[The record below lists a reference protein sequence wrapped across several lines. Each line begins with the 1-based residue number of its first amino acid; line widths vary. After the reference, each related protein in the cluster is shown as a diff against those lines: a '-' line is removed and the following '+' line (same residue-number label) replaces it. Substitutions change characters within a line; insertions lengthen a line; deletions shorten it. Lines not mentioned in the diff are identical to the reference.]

1 MARIVDFNLNA
12 TKHRPMN
19 NKSCTVV
26 IHNNNASQDKLQY
39 PQEVVYNPPDFTN
52 FQSVNPVPS
61 RNVDTV
67 SANLPS
73 SHANPMDLPNETGNA
88 INMEELYKLLA
99 LTFST
104 ILKDNNPKLIANI
117 IDNSGKIIVEAGNL
131 VKIIALITNSLESDI
146 HIEYV
151 NNDGAGCTACAKI
164 NPIKKIENIKIGY
177 VDFKLGY
184 NDKYNILCD
193 TFNVS
198 LKKCIIPVGIIYN

>member
-19 NKSCTVV
+19 NNSCNVV
-26 IHNNNASQDKLQY
+26 IHNNNASQETPRY

-52 FQSVNPVPS
+52 FQSVNPVQS

-67 SANLPS
+67 S
-73 SHANPMDLPNETGNA
+73 NETGNA

-104 ILKDNNPKLIANI
+104 ILKDNNSKLIANI

-151 NNDGAGCTACAKI
+151 NNDDVGCTACRKI

>member
-1 MARIVDFNLNA
+1 MARIVDFNVNA

-19 NKSCTVV
+19 NNSCNVV
-26 IHNNNASQDKLQY
+26 IHNNNASQEKMQY
-39 PQEVVYNPPDFTN
+39 PQEVVYNPPDFAN
-52 FQSVNPVPS
+52 FQSVNPVQS
-61 RNVDTV
+61 KSVDAV
-67 SANLPS
+67 S
-73 SHANPMDLPNETGNA
+73 NESVNA
-88 INMEELYKLLA
+88 VSLEELYKLLA
-99 LTFST
+99 LTFSN
-104 ILKDNNPKLIANI
+104 ILKDNNPRLIANI

-131 VKIIALITNSLESDI
+131 IKIIALLTNSLESDI

-151 NNDGAGCTACAKI
+151 NNDGAGCTACTKI

-184 NDKYNILCD
+184 NDKYNILSD

>member
-1 MARIVDFNLNA
+1 MARIVDFNVNA

-19 NKSCTVV
+19 NNSCNVV
-26 IHNNNASQDKLQY
+26 INNNSSQDLPRY
-39 PQEVVYNPPDFTN
+39 PQEVVYNPE
-52 FQSVNPVPS
+52 FQSVNPV
-61 RNVDTV
+61 NVETPTSV
-67 SANLPS
+67 SES
-73 SHANPMDLPNETGNA
+73 VD
-88 INMEELYKLLA
+88 LYKLLA
-99 LTFST
+99 LTFSN

-151 NNDGAGCTACAKI
+151 NNDGNGCTACTKI

-177 VDFKLGY
+177 VDFKLGF

-198 LKKCIIPVGIIYN
+198 LKKCIIPVGIVYN

>member
-19 NKSCTVV
+19 NNSCNVV
-26 IHNNNASQDKLQY
+26 INNNASQEKLQY
-39 PQEVVYNPPDFTN
+39 PQEVVYNPPDFNN

-61 RNVDTV
+61 KDVVSENTV
-67 SANLPS
+67 
-73 SHANPMDLPNETGNA
+73 
-88 INMEELYKLLA
+88 NMEQLYKLLA
-99 LTFST
+99 LTFSN

-117 IDNSGKIIVEAGNL
+117 IDNSGKIIVDAGNL
-131 VKIIALITNSLESDI
+131 VRIIALITDSRESDI

-151 NNDGAGCTACAKI
+151 FKDGAGCGACTKI
-164 NPIKKIENIKIGY
+164 NPIRKIENIKIGY

-184 NDKYNILCD
+184 NDKYNILSD

-198 LKKCIIPVGIIYN
+198 LKKCIIPVGIIYS

>member
-1 MARIVDFNLNA
+1 MARIVDFNVNA

-19 NKSCTVV
+19 NNSCNVV

-39 PQEVVYNPPDFTN
+39 PQEVVYNPPDFAN
-52 FQSVNPVPS
+52 FQSVNPVQS

-67 SANLPS
+67 
-73 SHANPMDLPNETGNA
+73 PNETGNA

-184 NDKYNILCD
+184 NDKYNILSD

-198 LKKCIIPVGIIYN
+198 LKKCIIPVGIVYN

>member
-19 NKSCTVV
+19 NNSCNVV

-39 PQEVVYNPPDFTN
+39 PQEVVYNPPDFAN
-52 FQSVNPVPS
+52 FQSVNPVQS

-67 SANLPS
+67 S
-73 SHANPMDLPNETGNA
+73 NETGNA

-184 NDKYNILCD
+184 NDKYNILSD

>member
-1 MARIVDFNLNA
+1 MARIVDFNVNA

-19 NKSCTVV
+19 NNSCNVV
-26 IHNNNASQDKLQY
+26 IHNNNASQEKMQY
-39 PQEVVYNPPDFTN
+39 PQEVVYNPPDFAN
-52 FQSVNPVPS
+52 FQSVNPVQS

-67 SANLPS
+67 S
-73 SHANPMDLPNETGNA
+73 NESVNA
-88 INMEELYKLLA
+88 VSMEELYKLLA

-131 VKIIALITNSLESDI
+131 IKIIALLTNSLESDI

-151 NNDGAGCTACAKI
+151 NNDGVGCSACTKI

-184 NDKYNILCD
+184 NDKYNILSD

>member
-19 NKSCTVV
+19 NNSCNVV

-39 PQEVVYNPPDFTN
+39 PQEVVYNPPDFAN
-52 FQSVNPVPS
+52 FQSVNPVQS
-61 RNVDTV
+61 RNVDTF
-67 SANLPS
+67 S
-73 SHANPMDLPNETGNA
+73 NETGNA

>member
-1 MARIVDFNLNA
+1 MARIVDFNVNA

-19 NKSCTVV
+19 NNSCNVV
-26 IHNNNASQDKLQY
+26 IHNNNASQEKMQY
-39 PQEVVYNPPDFTN
+39 PQEVVYNPPDFAN
-52 FQSVNPVPS
+52 FQSVNPVQS
-61 RNVDTV
+61 RSVDADSNESVNAV
-67 SANLPS
+67 S
-73 SHANPMDLPNETGNA
+73 
-88 INMEELYKLLA
+88 MEELYKLLA

-131 VKIIALITNSLESDI
+131 IKIIALLTNSLESDI

-151 NNDGAGCTACAKI
+151 NNDGAGCSACAKI

-184 NDKYNILCD
+184 NDKYNILSD

>member
-1 MARIVDFNLNA
+1 MARIVDFNVNA

-19 NKSCTVV
+19 NNSCNVV
-26 IHNNNASQDKLQY
+26 IHNNNASQEKMQY
-39 PQEVVYNPPDFTN
+39 PQEVVYNPPDFAN
-52 FQSVNPVPS
+52 FQSVNPVQS
-61 RNVDTV
+61 KSVDAV
-67 SANLPS
+67 S
-73 SHANPMDLPNETGNA
+73 NESVNA
-88 INMEELYKLLA
+88 VSLEELYKLLA
-99 LTFST
+99 LTFSN
-104 ILKDNNPKLIANI
+104 ILKDNNPRLIANI

-131 VKIIALITNSLESDI
+131 IKIIALLTNSLESDI

-151 NNDGAGCTACAKI
+151 NNDGAGCTACTKI